1 MFTHLSTF
9 CDLSRRH
16 ITCHRAQGQT
26 LDGTVSVD
34 LGLENPDARL
44 PSDVASILYV
54 AITRVR
60 RLQDLFVSPI
70 FPTFWK
76 KIAENQDID
85 RRQSE
90 MALRQ
95 ASADLAAK
103 YGMYEEMREELDW
116 RPDYGD
122 VDEEWR
128 ELQRRTTVPVSRR
141 LEAVDRLT
149 KIPDGDLWTMRDDG
163 ARVPIC
169 LKAVTSE
176 RHIGLDQGRRHFAIA
191 VVDQVAGGVPQLHYA
206 SVVNLELPKKFTAAD
221 ALRRLMGSTN
231 LMTMMQQRDPPA
243 GCTGL
248 RRVDRVIVHLEQ
260 MSTKNANW
268 KQLGPE
274 LGKELQRH
282 VADVTTCIVKMSQ
295 PNVHRASGPM
305 FKLGERVVKEL
316 ELEPATYGKKR
327 KSGMASGEANSSS
340 GQQGG

>member
-1 MFTHLSTF
+1 M
-9 CDLSRRH
+9 
-16 ITCHRAQGQT
+16 
-26 LDGTVSVD
+26 
-34 LGLENPDARL
+34 
-44 PSDVASILYV
+44 

-60 RLQDLFVSPI
+60 RLQDLFVSAI

-76 KIAENQDID
+76 KIADTPDID

-95 ASADLAAK
+95 ASADLAEK
-103 YGMYEEMREELDW
+103 HGMYAEMRDELDW

-149 KIPDGDLWTMRDDG
+149 KIPNGDLWTMRDDG
-163 ARVPIC
+163 ARAPIC
-169 LKAVTSE
+169 LNAVTSE
-176 RHIGLDQGRRHFAIA
+176 RHIGLDQGRRHFATA

-206 SVVNLELPKKFTAAD
+206 SVCNLELPKKFTAAD
-221 ALRRLMGSTN
+221 ALSRLMRSTN
-231 LMTMMQQRDPPA
+231 LMTLMQQRDPPA

-248 RRVDRVIVHLEQ
+248 PRVDRVIVHLEQ

-316 ELEPATYGKKR
+316 QLEPATYGKKR
-327 KSGMASGEANSSS
+327 KSGMASGEASTSS
-340 GQQGG
+340 GQQGGS